1 MQQVDTE
8 TMASTTHQNAIQQT
22 KLWVE
27 QVVIG
32 LNLCPFA
39 SQPVKDNKVAYIAT
53 GDASME
59 QHLQQLVDCFKQ
71 LDSTFDIETSLL
83 IFPDSY
89 PSFDEYLEL
98 LHLSNLLLDDLRY
111 TGVYQLASF
120 HPAYCF
126 ENSNEDDA
134 ANFTNRSP
142 YPMLH
147 IIRESSVEKAL
158 AGYKDIEQVPVRNV
172 ETLRELGY
180 RKMHNTLQ
188 EILQAKDD

>member
-1 MQQVDTE
+1 M
-8 TMASTTHQNAIQQT
+8 STTHQNAIQQT
-22 KLWVE
+22 KRWVE

-39 SQPVKDNKVAYIAT
+39 SKPVKDNKVAYIAA
-53 GDASME
+53 GDATME
-59 QHLQQLVDCFKQ
+59 QHLQQLADCFKQ
-71 LDSTFDIETSLL
+71 LDSAIDIETSLL

-89 PSFDEYLEL
+89 HSFDDYLEL

-126 ENSNEDDA
+126 ENSDDDDA

-147 IIRESSVEKAL
+147 IIRESSVEKAV
-158 AGYKDIEQVPVRNV
+158 ASFEDIEQIPERNV
-172 ETLRELGY
+172 STLRELGY
-180 RKMHNTLQ
+180 RKMEKILQ
-188 EILQAKDD
+188 EILQAQDE

>member
-1 MQQVDTE
+1 MITVN
-8 TMASTTHQNAIQQT
+8 TTHEKAIRQT
-22 KLWVE
+22 KAWVE

-39 SQPVKDNKVAYIAT
+39 SKPVNDNRVAYIAA

-59 QHLQQLVDCFKQ
+59 THLQQLANCFKQ

-83 IFPDSY
+83 IFPESY
-89 PSFDEYLEL
+89 TSFDEYLEL

-111 TGVYQLASF
+111 SGVYQLASF
-120 HPAYCF
+120 HPSYCF
-126 ENSNEDDA
+126 ENSDENDA

-147 IIRESSVEKAL
+147 IIRESSVEKAVS
-158 AGYKDIEQVPVRNV
+158 GYKDIEQVPLRNV
-172 ETLRELGY
+172 KTLRQLGY
-180 RKMHNTLQ
+180 RKMLNTLQ
-188 EILQAKDD
+188 EILQAEDG

>member
-1 MQQVDTE
+1 MITV
-8 TMASTTHQNAIQQT
+8 STSHERAIRQT
-22 KLWVE
+22 KAWVE

-39 SQPVKDNKVAYIAT
+39 SKPVKDNKVAYIAAD
-53 GDASME
+53 DAPME
-59 QHLQQLVDCFKQ
+59 QHLQQLADCFKQ
-71 LDSTFDIETSLL
+71 LDSTLDIETSLL
-83 IFPDSY
+83 IFPGSY
-89 PSFDEYLEL
+89 PSFDKYLEL

-126 ENSNEDDA
+126 ENSDDDDA

-147 IIRESSVEKAL
+147 IIRESSVEKAI
-158 AGYKDIEQVPVRNV
+158 AGYKDIEQVPLRNV
-172 ETLRELGY
+172 NTLRALGY
-180 RKMHNTLQ
+180 RKMENTLQ
-188 EILQAKDD
+188 EILQTEDD

>member
-1 MQQVDTE
+1 M
-8 TMASTTHQNAIQQT
+8 STTHQKAIQQT
-22 KLWVE
+22 KRWVE

-39 SQPVKDNKVAYIAT
+39 SKPVKDNKVAYIAA
-53 GDASME
+53 GDATME
-59 QHLQQLVDCFKQ
+59 QHLQQLADCFKQ
-71 LDSTFDIETSLL
+71 LDSAIDIETSLL

-89 PSFDEYLEL
+89 HSFDDYLEL

-126 ENSNEDDA
+126 ENSDDDDA

-147 IIRESSVEKAL
+147 IIRESSVEKAV
-158 AGYKDIEQVPVRNV
+158 AGFDGIEQVPGRNV
-172 ETLRELGY
+172 STLRDIGY
-180 RKMHNTLQ
+180 RKMEKTLQ
-188 EILQAKDD
+188 EILQARDE

>member
-1 MQQVDTE
+1 M
-8 TMASTTHQNAIQQT
+8 STAHQNAIQQT

-39 SQPVKDNKVAYIAT
+39 SKPVKDNKVAYIAA

-59 QHLQQLVDCFKQ
+59 QHLQQLADCFKQ
-71 LDSTFDIETSLL
+71 LDSAFDIETSLL

-89 PSFDEYLEL
+89 PSFDDYLEL

-120 HPAYCF
+120 HPAYRF
-126 ENSNEDDA
+126 ENSDEDDA

-147 IIRESSVEKAL
+147 IIRESSVEKAVT
-158 AGYKDIEQVPVRNV
+158 GYKDIELVPERNV
-172 ETLRELGY
+172 STLRKLGY
-180 RKMHNTLQ
+180 RKMEQTLQ
-188 EILQAKDD
+188 EILQSQDAK

>member
-1 MQQVDTE
+1 L
-8 TMASTTHQNAIQQT
+8 SSIHQNAIQQT
-22 KLWVE
+22 KRWVE

-39 SQPVKDNKVAYIAT
+39 SKPVKDNKVAYIAA
-53 GDASME
+53 GDATME
-59 QHLQQLVDCFKQ
+59 QHLQQLAGCFKQ
-71 LDSTFDIETSLL
+71 LDSEFDIETSLL

-89 PSFDEYLEL
+89 QSFDSYLEL

-126 ENSNEDDA
+126 ENSDDDDA

-147 IIRESSVEKAL
+147 IIRESSVEKAV
-158 AGYKDIEQVPVRNV
+158 ASFEDIEQVPERNV
-172 ETLRELGY
+172 STLRELGY
-180 RKMHNTLQ
+180 PKMEKILQ
-188 EILQAKDD
+188 EILQAQDE

>member
-1 MQQVDTE
+1 L
-8 TMASTTHQNAIQQT
+8 STTHQNAIQQT
-22 KLWVE
+22 RLWVE

-39 SQPVKDNKVAYIAT
+39 SKPVKENRVAYIVAS
-53 GDASME
+53 DASME
-59 QHLQQLVDCFKQ
+59 RHLQQLADCFKQ
-71 LDSTFDIETSLL
+71 LDSSIDIETSLL

-89 PSFDEYLEL
+89 PSFDDYLEL

-126 ENSNEDDA
+126 ENSDVDDA

-147 IIRESSVEKAL
+147 IIRESSVENAV
-158 AGYKDIEQVPVRNV
+158 ANFEGIEQLPERNV
-172 ETLRELGY
+172 STLRELGH
-180 RKMHNTLQ
+180 RKMEKTLQ
-188 EILQAKDD
+188 QILQTQDE

>member
-1 MQQVDTE
+1 L
-8 TMASTTHQNAIQQT
+8 SHTHQNAIQQT
-22 KLWVE
+22 RLWVE

-39 SQPVKDNKVAYIAT
+39 AKPVKDNKVTYIAA

-59 QHLQQLVDCFKQ
+59 QHLQQLADSFKQ
-71 LDSTFDIETSLL
+71 LDSVTDIETSLL
-83 IFPDSY
+83 IFPESY
-89 PSFDEYLEL
+89 PSFDDYLEL

-111 TGVYQLASF
+111 TGVYQIASF

-126 ENSNEDDA
+126 ENSDEDDA

-147 IIRESSVEKAL
+147 IIRESSVEKAV
-158 AGYKDIEQVPVRNV
+158 ASFEGIEQVPERNV
-172 ETLRELGY
+172 STLRELGY
-180 RKMHNTLQ
+180 RKMEKTLQ
-188 EILQAKDD
+188 QILQTQDE

>member
-1 MQQVDTE
+1 M
-8 TMASTTHQNAIQQT
+8 STTHEKAIRQT
-22 KLWVE
+22 KAWVE

-39 SQPVKDNKVAYIAT
+39 SKPVKDNRVAYIAA
-53 GDASME
+53 GNASME
-59 QHLQQLVDCFKQ
+59 QHLQRLADCFKQ

-83 IFPDSY
+83 IFPESY
-89 PSFDEYLEL
+89 PSFDDYLEL

-111 TGVYQLASF
+111 SGVYQLASF

-126 ENSNEDDA
+126 ENSDEDDA

-147 IIRESSVEKAL
+147 IIRESSIEKAV
-158 AGYKDIEQVPVRNV
+158 AGYKDIEQVPLRNV
-172 ETLRELGY
+172 NTLRELGY
-180 RKMHNTLQ
+180 RKMAQTLQ
-188 EILQAKDD
+188 RILQTEDD

>member
-1 MQQVDTE
+1 M
-8 TMASTTHQNAIQQT
+8 STTHKNAIQQT

-39 SQPVKDNKVAYIAT
+39 SKPVKDNKVAYIAA
-53 GDASME
+53 GDATME
-59 QHLQQLVDCFKQ
+59 QHLQQLADCFKQ
-71 LDSTFDIETSLL
+71 LDSEPGTETSLL
-83 IFPDSY
+83 IFPESY
-89 PSFDEYLEL
+89 QSFDNYLEL
-98 LHLSNLLLDDLRY
+98 LYLSNLLLDDLRY

-126 ENSNEDDA
+126 ENSDENDA

-147 IIRESSVEKAL
+147 IIRESSLEKAI
-158 AGYKDIEQVPVRNV
+158 AGFEGIEKVPERNV
-172 ETLRELGY
+172 NTLRQLGY
-180 RKMHNTLQ
+180 HKMEQTLQ
-188 EILQAKDD
+188 ELLQAEEN